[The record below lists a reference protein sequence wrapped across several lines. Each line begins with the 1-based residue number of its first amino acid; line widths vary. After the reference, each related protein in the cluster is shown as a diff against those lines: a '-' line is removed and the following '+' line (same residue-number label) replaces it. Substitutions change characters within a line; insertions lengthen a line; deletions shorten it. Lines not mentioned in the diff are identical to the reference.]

1 MSLGPPKKRVHA
13 VSRSHFL
20 ILSLTHSL
28 SARLLALSLLFS
40 TILLSLSRSCWL
52 FFGAK
57 RDQQSVCGCVCGWSG
72 AGLGAERPRETVNTV
87 LNKYIH

>member
-28 SARLLALSLLFS
+28 RPLAPLFHHSPFFGPLLLALFWRQEGSAE
-40 TILLSLSRSCWL
+40 C
-52 FFGAK
+52 
-57 RDQQSVCGCVCGWSG
+57 VCVCGWSG
-72 AGLGAERPRETVNTV
+72 AGLGAEWPRETVNTAF
-87 LNKYIH
+87 NGYIH